1 MMWLFLKG
9 LNAADTVKVPK
20 VEVATT
26 AGNKSYYAYWVEDE
40 GVKTD
45 LNWYEVA
52 KASTGSD
59 DTERA
64 QARRLSAMPAQNY
77 WLTSGGGALGP
88 FRDAN
93 EDGSPSD
100 AIVNGAIGTPSNS
113 AFYDD
118 IKKVT
123 SAENIPLVAGASAAH
138 RIWLKG
144 VRHVM
149 GFNNRGVLAD
159 VKKGGLRRDLT
170 LAFEMDGD
178 ADITATQQPTLFN
191 QQVGEFVGGT
201 DKNGALYDYPAAS
214 GLPRARYLFRENRD
228 TGGPFS
234 DKVYLKT
241 SYVGT
246 KRTHLRPVAQLGGTC
261 GTITISTNASRNQVP
276 TTG

>member
-1 MMWLFLKG
+1 MTWLFLKG
-9 LNAADTVKVPK
+9 LNAAGTVKVPK

-93 EDGSPSD
+93 EDGSTSD
-100 AIVNGAIGTPSNS
+100 AIVNAAIGTPSNS

-138 RIWLKG
+138 RNWLKG

-170 LAFEMDGD
+170 LAFEMDD
-178 ADITATQQPTLFN
+178 AAEAANATLFN
-191 QQVGEFVGGT
+191 QQDGEFVGGT
-201 DKNGALYDYPAAS
+201 DKLASAHDYPAGA
-214 GLPRARYLFRENRD
+214 GLPRARHLFRERWD

-234 DKVYLKT
+234 TFPDPKYT
-241 SYVGT
+241 ASHPDTGG
-246 KRTHLRPVAQLGGTC
+246 VAQLVFKRTD
-261 GTITISTNASRNQVP
+261 SNDP
-276 TTG
+276 TWSV